1 MNAKMMAHE
10 VEAHRIVELGP
21 LQQRGG
27 GIVPVHLGLALIL
40 DDRSTKNWVRD
51 QSDESDGP
59 NVGDFYVED
68 ATVGLNYIVPGAKF
82 ANLFEVEKDPISAEH
97 ERAEELVAHGSL
109 EQVEHEIANSD
120 ISNDLLPALQTRR
133 SELEALRYT
142 KHVEAITK
150 M

>member
-21 LQQRGG
+21 LSPRGG
-27 GIVPVHLGLALIL
+27 GIMPVHLGLALVL

-82 ANLFEVEKDPISAEH
+82 AKLFEVEQDPVSAEH
-97 ERAEELVAHGSL
+97 ERVEELVAHGSL
-109 EQVEHEIANSD
+109 EQVEHEIANLD
-120 ISNDLLPALQTRR
+120 ISNDLLPALHRRR
-133 SELEALRYT
+133 SELEAVRYK
-142 KHVEAITK
+142 KHVETAK
-150 M
+150 KF